1 MTSPIS
7 DSNPV
12 SDSNEASNCCGDGR
26 SDRGAGGT
34 GHTCGTGGTGC
45 TPRSQRGA
53 SLSDSSVAFTVG
65 PVEAG
70 PPCCEPH
77 PLIRV
82 EGLSLSYG
90 THRVLDRVDLTI
102 NRGCI
107 SALIG
112 PSGCGNTSF
121 LSSLNR
127 LTDLI
132 SGCRV
137 EGSIRIGDC
146 DVRST
151 QTNVVELRRRVG
163 MIFQKPNP
171 FPLSIRHNLD
181 LPLKE
186 HGVRSRSERQER
198 TEQALRDVG
207 LWDEVHTRLDTPAQQ
222 LSGGQQQRLCIARAI
237 VLRPEVL
244 LLDEP
249 CSSLDPISSE
259 VIEHLIEGFRG
270 RFTVVVVTHNL
281 SQARRI
287 ADYAAFFLVKDGTG
301 RLIEHGSK
309 QQIFDAPA
317 DALTASYVNGR
328 TG

>member
-1 MTSPIS
+1 MTLPIADPHEPS
-7 DSNPV
+7 D
-12 SDSNEASNCCGDGR
+12 CC
-26 SDRGAGGT
+26 
-34 GHTCGTGGTGC
+34 GGTGC
-45 TPRSQRGA
+45 EPRSQRGT
-53 SLSDSSVAFTVG
+53 SSSDVPLAFTVG
-65 PVEAG
+65 PIEAG

-90 THRVLDRVDLTI
+90 TNRVLDSVDLTI

-112 PSGCGNTSF
+112 PSGCGKTSF

-132 SGCRV
+132 PGCRV

-146 DVRST
+146 DVRS
-151 QTNVVELRRRVG
+151 QRTNVVELRRRVG

-171 FPLSIRHNLD
+171 FPLSIRNNLD

-186 HGVRSRSERQER
+186 HGVRSRTERQDLIEV
-198 TEQALRDVG
+198 ALKDVG
-207 LWDEVHTRLDTPAQQ
+207 LWDEVHTRLDASAQQ
-222 LSGGQQQRLCIARAI
+222 LSGGQQQRLCIARAL

-259 VIEHLIEGFRG
+259 VIENLIEGFRG
-270 RFTVVVVTHNL
+270 RFTVVIVTHNL

-287 ADYAAFFLVKDGTG
+287 ADYAAFFWVKDGSG
-301 RLIEHGSK
+301 RLIEQGSS
-309 QQIFDAPA
+309 QQIFGAPQE
-317 DALTASYVNGR
+317 ALTDAYVNGR
-328 TG
+328 AG